1 MFLQHHISH
10 HTSSP
15 TRFPCALQGAVGMVS
30 QPVQG
35 AEREG
40 LKGFFGG
47 MARGVVGALTAPV
60 TGTLSAFSKV
70 RGSTGQADV
79 AAGWLVWGG

>member
-1 MFLQHHISH
+1 
-10 HTSSP
+10 
-15 TRFPCALQGAVGMVS
+15 MVS

-70 RGSTGQADV
+70 RGSSGWVDV
-79 AAGWLVWGG
+79 AAGWLVWGWYEKCAPYRLCLKRGTSHGAKTFI